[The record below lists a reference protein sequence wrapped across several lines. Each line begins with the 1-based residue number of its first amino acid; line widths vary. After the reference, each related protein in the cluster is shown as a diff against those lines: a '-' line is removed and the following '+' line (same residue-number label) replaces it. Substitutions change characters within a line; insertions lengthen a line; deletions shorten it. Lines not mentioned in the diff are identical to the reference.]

1 MAWSS
6 HQNHRSSCQLPV
18 VRLSASPIHPMPI
31 EHLVG
36 LASPFTLYLS
46 AYLTVSCH
54 AFFLNLVSW
63 DLLEELAAAS
73 MSLPID

>member
-1 MAWSS
+1 
-6 HQNHRSSCQLPV
+6 
-18 VRLSASPIHPMPI
+18 MPI

-46 AYLTVSCH
+46 AYLTVSCL
-54 AFFLNLVSW
+54 AFFLNLRSW

-73 MSLPID
+73 MLLPMD

>member
-1 MAWSS
+1 MT
-6 HQNHRSSCQLPV
+6 
-18 VRLSASPIHPMPI
+18 I

-46 AYLTVSCH
+46 AYLTFSCL

-63 DLLEELAAAS
+63 DLLKELVAAS
-73 MSLPID
+73 M